1 MKSIFN
7 PTDNKE
13 FIERIDKLTPSTT
26 ALWGKMDVAQ
36 MLTHCQT
43 TLKLALGEM
52 KLKRA
57 FIGFVFGKI
66 AKRKILNDADLDK
79 HLPTFK
85 EAKIT
90 DQRNFEEEKSKLTD
104 LVKRMQQ
111 AGPGG
116 LAKDPHPFFGAL
128 TPEEYDRMNAKH
140 LDHHLRQFGV

>member
-7 PTDNKE
+7 SIDNEE
-13 FIERIDKLTPSTT
+13 FIARIDKLTPSTT
-26 ALWGKMDVAQ
+26 AVWGKMNVSQ
-36 MLTHCQT
+36 MLAHCQT
-43 TLKLALGEM
+43 TLNLALGEM

-57 FIGFVFGKI
+57 FIGLIFGKM

-85 EAKIT
+85 EAKII
-90 DQRNFEEEKSKLTD
+90 DQRNFEEEKSKLTA
-104 LVKRMQQ
+104 LVRRMQQ

-128 TPEEYDRMNAKH
+128 TPEEYDHMNAKH